1 MKLLLA
7 LILIIKS
14 VYASDFVSGMNLTE
28 LGNFKY
34 DAAGPG
40 EEKTAAQIA
49 VDHIYELGARHI
61 VLNPVAT
68 MQNPRGF
75 EVKPNTPASERRDER
90 GRYLRLIKYIKSK
103 GMSVGLRPIFFV
115 VKPDGT
121 FPYVEIDARGQK
133 KVWWHGNIQPKDP
146 EAWFESFKAFLDSYI
161 LIGRIAKVEEFTIGA
176 ELYSMTVGIED
187 QWKEHPFGFPKKWLE
202 ILNYTRAKLG
212 DDVRIM
218 YDINFTDDSVS
229 VSGNLK
235 ALGGELERWRY
246 RIVDLAEPS
255 DPEEY
260 KTWRDLVDFW
270 NGLDGIG
277 IDMYRSLASTESIIP
292 QNYNSLVSFLQV
304 RADQYA
310 FQMDTVLTEI
320 EFTVGKMQYM
330 YFKEV
335 GFRSVDKGFI
345 NPFEYETGFGEYNE
359 EHQAASYQALKNAFW
374 DPEFPWFKGGSLWDV
389 SVSPLRNT
397 GVGDTGFSPVGKPLT
412 TEVLR
417 NMFGAY

>member
-1 MKLLLA
+1 
-7 LILIIKS
+7 
-14 VYASDFVSGMNLTE
+14 
-28 LGNFKY
+28 
-34 DAAGPG
+34 
-40 EEKTAAQIA
+40 
-49 VDHIYELGARHI
+49 
-61 VLNPVAT
+61 
-68 MQNPRGF
+68 
-75 EVKPNTPASERRDER
+75 
-90 GRYLRLIKYIKSK
+90 
-103 GMSVGLRPIFFV
+103 
-115 VKPDGT
+115 
-121 FPYVEIDARGQK
+121 
-133 KVWWHGNIQPKDP
+133 
-146 EAWFESFKAFLDSYI
+146 
-161 LIGRIAKVEEFTIGA
+161 
-176 ELYSMTVGIED
+176 
-187 QWKEHPFGFPKKWLE
+187 
-202 ILNYTRAKLG
+202 
-212 DDVRIM
+212 M